1 MAGLALGCQ
10 FVVGKR
16 QTNAICGILKLTFCC
31 LIWRQKRENSVSLS
45 LSVDGI
51 GEKRTN
57 WTTTHISMLDSTC
70 PRMQQTFLIRDMLTN
85 KTFFTEKREE
95 KKKPSLKQVDGITT
109 FFSFVPDI
117 LHCLINIEILPPS
130 SLQFLVQTENEKL
143 AAGFQIDLP
152 LLFCYLATS
161 WQIFVWS
168 TTEKRAI
175 YTYVRTYVR
184 RTYSVEVRG
193 QNTSWV
199 SIDSSCI
206 DTIIIQAM
214 QKIGIE
220 LD

>member
-95 KKKPSLKQVDGITT
+95 KKETISQTSRRHNDIFLLRSRYFALLNQYWNPPSL
-109 FFSFVPDI
+109 FFAVSCSNRKWEARRRISDWSPPSLLLLGDKLANI
-117 LHCLINIEILPPS
+117 CLIDDGKTRHL
-130 SLQFLVQTENEKL
+130 
-143 AAGFQIDLP
+143 
-152 LLFCYLATS
+152 
-161 WQIFVWS
+161 
-168 TTEKRAI
+168 
-175 YTYVRTYVR
+175 YVRTYVR
-184 RTYSVEVRG
+184 
-193 QNTSWV
+193 TSYV
-199 SIDSSCI
+199 QCGS
-206 DTIIIQAM
+206 
-214 QKIGIE
+214 
-220 LD
+220 